1 MPTIHFSKSQYAFY
15 TDLPVQQLPPDAV
28 VVSQSTYDAIM
39 VELNAGGGIDGD
51 ANGQPIVIP
60 VAISVY
66 VETARHA
73 FYSAIKSVFS
83 VAVVDAYA
91 FYERYRQAMAYK
103 AAGYPMPLPAEFE
116 LYLKETADQLSITYR
131 EQANRIIA
139 DNLLFHSIN
148 SKADAL
154 LAKLQVQLLPLALS
168 SQRHA
173 KQQEIVTEFLDF
185 LGALGFEVTLY

>member
-1 MPTIHFSKSQYAFY
+1 MAIIYFSKSQYSFY
-15 TDLPVQQLPPDAV
+15 SDQMPEQLPTDSV
-28 VVSQSTYDAIM
+28 LVSQSTYDAVM
-39 VELNAGGGIDGD
+39 AELNAGGGLDGD

-60 VAISVY
+60 VAAASYVDRARVRFHQAISQVVVVATVEAY
-66 VETARHA
+66 VFA
-73 FYSAIKSVFS
+73 
-83 VAVVDAYA
+83 
-91 FYERYRQAMAYK
+91 ERYRQAMAYK

-116 LYLKETADQLSITYR
+116 LYLKETADQLGISYR

-154 LAKLQVQLLPLALS
+154 LAKLQVQLPPLALT
-168 SQRHA
+168 SQRNA
-173 KQQEIVTEFLDF
+173 KTDEVIIEFTDF